1 MGRGLRPRSVSRIDM
16 PGLRMTRTSSGT
28 WRWSRPDIRKLVAN
42 LGWILDAGDDLVT
55 ESAPDVEGR
64 LYGFGEERFLGFE
77 VVVEAAEA
85 DVGGVGDL
93 LNAAF

>member
-1 MGRGLRPRSVSRIDM
+1 MALQPPGHPEAGRESR
-16 PGLRMTRTSSGT
+16 L
-28 WRWSRPDIRKLVAN
+28 
-42 LGWILDAGDDLVT
+42 ILDAGDDLVT

-93 LNAAF
+93 LDALASLRKQLLGGSDERVPDALATAIDP